1 MKWERSISVREVRWN
16 NILGGGRMR
25 EKHRSL
31 KGFCVFNYLLLS
43 IYHPA
48 HRFHLSHILNISF
61 LPCLVCSFSCRLPF
75 RFIILIFISMF
86 FILFFIHNISMIF
99 QGISEDTFVAFN
111 GMLDVLLDV
120 SGTMHCTTVLCSRL
134 QYCIVQNGSVWC
146 GIA

>member
-1 MKWERSISVREVRWN
+1 
-16 NILGGGRMR
+16 MR
-25 EKHRSL
+25 KEHRSL

-134 QYCIVQNGSVWC
+134 QYCIVQNGSV
-146 GIA
+146 

>member
-1 MKWERSISVREVRWN
+1 
-16 NILGGGRMR
+16 MR
-25 EKHRSL
+25 KEHRSL

-48 HRFHLSHILNISF
+48 HRFHLSHILNIFF

-75 RFIILIFISMF
+75 IFIILIFISVF
-86 FILFFIHNISMIF
+86 FTLFFIHNISMIL

-134 QYCIVQNGSVWC
+134 QYCIVQNGSV
-146 GIA
+146 